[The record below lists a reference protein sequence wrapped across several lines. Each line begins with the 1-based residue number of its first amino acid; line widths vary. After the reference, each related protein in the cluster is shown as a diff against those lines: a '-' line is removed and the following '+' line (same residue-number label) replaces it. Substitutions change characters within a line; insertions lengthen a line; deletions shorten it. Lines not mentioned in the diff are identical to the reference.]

1 MSVAKKS
8 GSNGETELQSV
19 IEAADNTQLYLIRV
33 PKHIK
38 CAELDGVKIKKFSD
52 KCTVDTL
59 DFPMGHYVFD
69 ADSGVDYSAFRAL
82 VKNSGGAVH
91 VGDAFAGSLTM
102 RRVFDTP
109 SIATSSPAVC
119 IIILCTLVLLGLVVN
134 VFALQTK
141 AYAFKAQSTDLALP
155 RLPVGSLSTPEEL
168 RARLGIVEE
177 TVNGKDEK
185 KKQKKR
191 KRTESDS
198 NVETL
203 VTTVKK
209 EKKKSSKK

>member
-119 IIILCTLVLLGLVVN
+119 IIILCTLVLLGLVVMSS
-134 VFALQTK
+134 LCRQRLMHSRH
-141 AYAFKAQSTDLALP
+141 KAQI
-155 RLPVGSLSTPEEL
+155 L
-168 RARLGIVEE
+168 RFP
-177 TVNGKDEK
+177 DCP
-185 KKQKKR
+185 
-191 KRTESDS
+191 
-198 NVETL
+198 L
-203 VTTVKK
+203 VHCPLL
-209 EKKKSSKK
+209 KS